1 MGLPN
6 YFAAP
11 AASRGENVT
20 RARQPGRSHGELM
33 LNMLQC
39 PQSAPSVIEHMTRL
53 LACLTA
59 LAIAAAPST
68 AHAQP
73 SPAGWPAKP
82 VRFIVPF
89 PAGSASDTAAR
100 LVGQALTTTLGQ
112 QLVIDNRAG
121 ASGNIGVDLAA
132 HAPPDGYT
140 LVLGT
145 ASTHALAP
153 TLNAH
158 LTYDPIRDFA
168 PISLIGD
175 APYVLVV
182 HESVPAKNVRELIA
196 LAKARPGTLNY
207 ASAGQASLAHL
218 AGELFASMA
227 AIQLVHVPYKSSAQA
242 VLDIAAG
249 RIEMQ
254 FGTIAPTLPYIRN
267 GQLRALGLTSSE
279 RVASL
284 PDVGT
289 IAQSGLP
296 GYEASLWFGILA
308 PAGTPTPIV
317 RRLNRDLIKLLGSG
331 DVREALIAQ
340 GIEPI
345 ASTPDAFGQRIR
357 DDLDKWRKI
366 VSAAGIKED

>member
-1 MGLPN
+1 MVRRLA
-6 YFAAP
+6 FVLVAVIAQAAAAAGP
-11 AASRGENVT
+11 AA
-20 RARQPGRSHGELM
+20 
-33 LNMLQC
+33 
-39 PQSAPSVIEHMTRL
+39 
-53 LACLTA
+53 
-59 LAIAAAPST
+59 
-68 AHAQP
+68 AQP
-73 SPAGWPAKP
+73 VPANWPTKFI
-82 VRFIVPF
+82 RFIVPF

-100 LVGQALTTTLGQ
+100 LVGQALGAALGQ

-132 HAPPDGYT
+132 HSPADGYT

-153 TLNAH
+153 SLNPH
-158 LTYDPIRDFA
+158 LSYDPVRDFA
-168 PISLIGD
+168 PISLVGD
-175 APYVLVV
+175 APYVLVA
-182 HESVPAKNVRELIA
+182 HQSVPAKNVRELIA
-196 LAKARPGTLNY
+196 LAKAKPGTLNY

-227 AIQLVHVPYKSSAQA
+227 GVELVHVPYKSSAQA

-249 RIEMQ
+249 RIELQ

-284 PDVGT
+284 PDVPT

-308 PAGTPTPIV
+308 PAGTPAAIV
-317 RRLNRDLIKLLGSG
+317 RRLNRDLIRILGSN

-345 ASTPDAFGQRIR
+345 GSTPDAFGHRIR
-357 DDLDKWRKI
+357 DDLEKWRKI